1 VSPTGSPRPGQDVVL
16 WARRWARRP
25 TAAEHELLEVS
36 KSSTLEAVRA
46 AYHKLARF
54 AHPDLHRST
63 LTEEQ
68 LEEVTV
74 AFARVSN
81 AYALMS
87 GRLRRGGGAPAP
99 SSPSSPSSSSS
110 SSSSSAPAPPPS
122 ASAPA
127 QATAAAPV
135 RPSPAVAAP
144 ASGGGVAERGRPAD
158 APLAAPFAPSAE
170 SGSAAPTETPRRSL
184 PIGPANAMAPRAL
197 VHYRRAELAMRRG
210 AEAEAMLH
218 LRLAVASDPQSSFL
232 RKALADIG
240 GD

>member
-1 VSPTGSPRPGQDVVL
+1 VTAAGSSRAGDVVL

-25 TAAEHELLEVS
+25 TAADHELLEVA
-36 KSSTLEAVRA
+36 KSATLEAVRA

-54 AHPDLHRST
+54 AHPDLHRTT

-87 GRLRRGGGAPAP
+87 GRLRRSGAPAGPP
-99 SSPSSPSSSSS
+99 SEVAT
-110 SSSSSAPAPPPS
+110 SATGATPVKKPAPPARPS
-122 ASAPA
+122 SADVGPRPRNPTEQRGQAGPPASRTAVVPA
-127 QATAAAPV
+127 TEVTTAAP
-135 RPSPAVAAP
+135 
-144 ASGGGVAERGRPAD
+144 GGAE
-158 APLAAPFAPSAE
+158 
-170 SGSAAPTETPRRSL
+170 RRSL
-184 PIGPANAMAPRAL
+184 PIGPANAMTPRAL

-218 LRLAVASDPQSSFL
+218 LRLAVATDPLSSFL

-240 GD
+240 GG